1 MSKKDSQVFQPG
13 AIAEE
18 IEEAVVFKERQD

>member
-1 MSKKDSQVFQPG
+1 MFKKDLQVFQPG

-18 IEEAVVFKERQD
+18 IEEAVVSKERQD